1 MADTVAFVN
10 DPEFLRSSFDFG
22 LTVDDGVR
30 ELVDNALDAKATQIT
45 IITKTTENAL
55 HLIVQDNG
63 VGIPNTIEEDG
74 THYQGIPYVMS
85 FGGAKNFMKRSKGE
99 IGKFGIGLS
108 ATITCLTREHGR
120 ASVWSKN
127 ETNAQGRRVS
137 YRFADVIASKDC
149 HLPDEIH
156 FSQTLPN
163 SMPTGT
169 VVELVLE
176 DSGHMR
182 PGAIQTRFLK
192 FLGRNYRNAIND
204 GVSITV
210 IAMSAKGSPSA
221 KRVRLRDPL
230 ALMEGSMEVED
241 IGMARSYDVP
251 DLVMDDIIDP
261 ETGEPARITFRLSLM
276 HSIAVRRKLGLPL
289 TGPSGYASVSKDKD
303 GDGLLKK
310 YGIGFDGQGFN
321 LLREGRELAAN
332 ASLNLYNKH
341 PNYNYMHGD
350 INFPS
355 VLDGYFGVQSNK
367 SRTGMNSKMKFSLK
381 QHLKPFIF
389 QSMNDSKDQQKKG
402 AELGKELPSE
412 PLAETIAK
420 RLKPVLP
427 QPRLNKQEIDEAE
440 QMRIALSAALK
451 ADVMDEASPLITA
464 LEKTIEANQN
474 PREREQHEVEL
485 EMLMENIAEHISRI
499 ESRFKVSSP
508 TRLFYKS
515 LHSNDLYSMEDRGDE
530 AHITVNK
537 DTVFYTDVY
546 AAIEK
551 VPHLQVL
558 LDMML
563 NTLGYAEFMAIKH
576 GDEMKALF
584 WQRARAEVSLHANT
598 FVRAMPASKSTE
610 GGEA

>member
-1 MADTVAFVN
+1 MTETVAFVN

-30 ELVDNALDAKATQIT
+30 ELVDNALDAHATQIT

-74 THYQGIPYVMS
+74 IPYQGIPYVMS

-127 ETNAQGRRVS
+127 ETNAQGRQVM
-137 YRFADVIASKDC
+137 YRFADVIATKDC
-149 HLPDEIH
+149 HLPHEVEAV
-156 FSQTLPN
+156 SPTL
-163 SMPTGT
+163 SDDSTGT
-169 VVELVLE
+169 IIELVLE
-176 DSGHMR
+176 DSDHMR

-241 IGMARSYDVP
+241 IGMARTYDVP

-276 HSIAVRRKLGLPL
+276 HSIAVRRKLGLSL
-289 TGPSGYASVSKDKD
+289 TGSTGQGFAKDD
-303 GDGLLKK
+303 DNLLKK

-332 ASLNLYNKH
+332 ASLNLYTKH
-341 PNYNYMHGD
+341 GDYNYMHGD

-474 PREREQHEVEL
+474 PREREQHELEL

-576 GDEMKALF
+576 GDEMKALY

>member
-1 MADTVAFVN
+1 
-10 DPEFLRSSFDFG
+10 
-22 LTVDDGVR
+22 
-30 ELVDNALDAKATQIT
+30 
-45 IITKTTENAL
+45 
-55 HLIVQDNG
+55 
-63 VGIPNTIEEDG
+63 
-74 THYQGIPYVMS
+74 
-85 FGGAKNFMKRSKGE
+85 
-99 IGKFGIGLS
+99 
-108 ATITCLTREHGR
+108 
-120 ASVWSKN
+120 
-127 ETNAQGRRVS
+127 
-137 YRFADVIASKDC
+137 
-149 HLPDEIH
+149 
-156 FSQTLPN
+156 
-163 SMPTGT
+163 
-169 VVELVLE
+169 
-176 DSGHMR
+176 
-182 PGAIQTRFLK
+182 
-192 FLGRNYRNAIND
+192 
-204 GVSITV
+204 
-210 IAMSAKGSPSA
+210 
-221 KRVRLRDPL
+221 
-230 ALMEGSMEVED
+230 
-241 IGMARSYDVP
+241 
-251 DLVMDDIIDP
+251 
-261 ETGEPARITFRLSLM
+261 
-276 HSIAVRRKLGLPL
+276 
-289 TGPSGYASVSKDKD
+289 
-303 GDGLLKK
+303 
-310 YGIGFDGQGFN
+310 
-321 LLREGRELAAN
+321 
-332 ASLNLYNKH
+332 
-341 PNYNYMHGD
+341 MHGD

-464 LEKTIEANQN
+464 LQKTIEANQN

>member
-1 MADTVAFVN
+1 MTDTVAFVN

-30 ELVDNALDAKATQIT
+30 ELVDNALDARATDIT

-55 HLIVQDNG
+55 HIIVQDNG

-74 THYQGIPYVMS
+74 VPYEGIPYVMS

-127 ETNAQGRRVS
+127 ETNAQGRQVQ
-137 YRFADVIASKDC
+137 YRFTDVVANDC
-149 HLPDEIH
+149 HLPNEIERM
-156 FSQTLPN
+156 SPTL
-163 SMPTGT
+163 SSDPTGT
-169 VVELVLE
+169 VIELVLD
-176 DSGHMR
+176 DSAHMR

-192 FLGRNYRNAIND
+192 FLGRNYRNAING

-210 IAMSAKGSPSA
+210 IAMTAKGSPSA

-230 ALMEGSMEVED
+230 SLMEGSMEVDD
-241 IGMARSYDVP
+241 IGMAKAYNVP
-251 DLVMDDIIDP
+251 DLVMHDIIDP
-261 ETGEPARITFRLSLM
+261 ETDEPALISFRLSLM
-276 HSIAVRRKLGLPL
+276 NSIAVRRKLGLQL
-289 TGPSGYASVSKDKD
+289 TGATGQGFAK
-303 GDGLLKK
+303 GDDNLLKK
-310 YGIGFDGQGFN
+310 YGIGYNGQGFN

-332 ASLNLYNKH
+332 ASLNLYAKH
-341 PNYNYMHGD
+341 GNYNYMHGD

-389 QSMNDSKDQQKKG
+389 QALQDSQEQQKKG
-402 AELGKELPSE
+402 AKLAKELPTE

-427 QPRLNKQEIDEAE
+427 QPRLNKDEIDEAE
-440 QMRIALSAALK
+440 QMRKALSAALK
-451 ADVMDEASPLITA
+451 AEVMDEMSPLLAI
-464 LEKTIEANQN
+464 LEKAIEGNEN
-474 PREREQHEVEL
+474 PLQCEQDEL
-485 EMLMENIAEHISRI
+485 ERDMLLEHIAEHISRI
-499 ESRFKVSSP
+499 EARFKVSSP

-530 AHITVNK
+530 AHITVNT

-551 VPHLQVL
+551 VPHMQVL

-576 GDEMKALF
+576 GDDMKALF
-584 WQRARAEVSLHANT
+584 WERARAEVSLHANT
-598 FVRAMPASKSTE
+598 FVRAMPASQSTE
-610 GGEA
+610 GGEV